1 MLKISMPCRRLV
13 GAAPCGRPTR
23 DGDFNHWNG
32 LTLEKESN
40 GMSNPSPTSLQ
51 ERLNADLKRAMLAR
65 DDVAK
70 LALRAV
76 KTALTLLAT
85 SGANH
90 DLSEA
95 QVVAAIRKE
104 VKQRLDSATEY
115 ERLGAPEKAAAEL
128 AEVAVLEQYLPIQM
142 GEAQIEEIVRAVIAE
157 TGATSPREL
166 GKVMAAA
173 MERAQGQ
180 ADGKAVNQVARR
192 LLSS

>member
-1 MLKISMPCRRLV
+1 MYTHHV
-13 GAAPCGRPTR
+13 TV
-23 DGDFNHWNG
+23 
-32 LTLEKESN
+32 EKESK
-40 GMSNPSPTSLQ
+40 GMSNPPPVSFQ
-51 ERLNADLKRAMLAR
+51 ERINADLKRAMLDR
-65 DDVAK
+65 NEVAK
-70 LALRAV
+70 LALRSV

-90 DLSEA
+90 ELSEA

-104 VKQRLDSATEY
+104 VKQRRDTATEY
-115 ERLGAPEKAAAEL
+115 ERLGAPEKAVAEL

-173 MERAQGQ
+173 MERANGQ

>member
-1 MLKISMPCRRLV
+1 
-13 GAAPCGRPTR
+13 
-23 DGDFNHWNG
+23 
-32 LTLEKESN
+32 
-40 GMSNPSPTSLQ
+40 MSNSSPTTLQ
-51 ERLNADLKRAMLAR
+51 ERINADLKRAMLDR
-65 DDVAK
+65 NDVAK
-70 LALRAV
+70 LALRSV
-76 KTALTLLAT
+76 KTALTMLAT

-104 VKQRLDSATEY
+104 VKQRRDSATEY
-115 ERLGAPEKAAAEL
+115 ERLGAPEKAVAEL
-128 AEVAVLEQYLPIQM
+128 AEVAVLEQYLPVQM

-173 MERAQGQ
+173 MERAKGQ

>member
-1 MLKISMPCRRLV
+1 
-13 GAAPCGRPTR
+13 
-23 DGDFNHWNG
+23 
-32 LTLEKESN
+32 
-40 GMSNPSPTSLQ
+40 MSNPSPTTLQ
-51 ERLNADLKRAMLAR
+51 ERLNADLKQAMLAR
-65 DDVAK
+65 NEVAK
-70 LALRAV
+70 LALRSV
-76 KTALTLLAT
+76 KTALTMLAT

-95 QVVAAIRKE
+95 QVVATIRKE
-104 VKQRLDSATEY
+104 VKQRRDSATEY

-128 AEVAVLEQYLPIQM
+128 AEVAVLEQYLPVQM

-173 MERAQGQ
+173 MERAKGQ

>member
-1 MLKISMPCRRLV
+1 
-13 GAAPCGRPTR
+13 
-23 DGDFNHWNG
+23 
-32 LTLEKESN
+32 
-40 GMSNPSPTSLQ
+40 MSNPSPTTLQ
-51 ERLNADLKRAMLAR
+51 ERLNADLKQAMLAR
-65 DDVAK
+65 NEVAK
-70 LALRAV
+70 LALRSV
-76 KTALTLLAT
+76 KTALTMLAT

-104 VKQRLDSATEY
+104 VKQRRDSATEY
-115 ERLGAPEKAAAEL
+115 ERLGAPEKAVAEL
-128 AEVAVLEQYLPIQM
+128 AEVAVLEQYLPVQM

-173 MERAQGQ
+173 MERAKGQ

>member
-1 MLKISMPCRRLV
+1 
-13 GAAPCGRPTR
+13 
-23 DGDFNHWNG
+23 
-32 LTLEKESN
+32 
-40 GMSNPSPTSLQ
+40 MSNSSPTTLQ
-51 ERLNADLKRAMLAR
+51 ERINADLKRAMLDR
-65 DDVAK
+65 NDVAK

-76 KTALTLLAT
+76 KTALTMLAT

-104 VKQRLDSATEY
+104 VKQRRDSATEY
-115 ERLGAPEKAAAEL
+115 ERFGAPEKAVAEL
-128 AEVAVLEQYLPIQM
+128 AEVAVLEQYLPVQM

-173 MERAQGQ
+173 MERAKGQ